1 MLKLKTFST
10 NYSDV
15 HTTFGKG
22 PTKPFTSQRERKSD
36 HINRRHATALEDLK
50 AK

>member
-22 PTKPFTSQRERKSD
+22 PTKPFTCQRERKVITSTGD
-36 HINRRHATALEDLK
+36 TLQL
-50 AK
+50 